1 MIPPLSYLKM
11 KTKLHL
17 TVPGGDGAF
26 CTAKQKG
33 DLLTRHT
40 KSHLLLKTKG
50 TWVPNASSTVVFLY
64 SVYQS
69 LAVLDN
75 KWPEWLTD
83 LLQSYARAIGCAQCQ
98 QQTGYSLKVLLCH
111 AQESCLYSFL
121 VFRTSLSTE
130 GAIKSSA
137 CCGLGFFLASF

>member
-1 MIPPLSYLKM
+1 MHLNIIQFRCMIPLLRFLKM
-11 KTKLHL
+11 KTKLHPHL

-33 DLLTRHT
+33 GLLTRHT

-50 TWVPNASSTVVFLY
+50 IWVPNVSSTVVFLY

-75 KWPEWLTD
+75 KWPEWFTD
-83 LLQSYARAIGCAQCQ
+83 LLQYARAVGCVRCQ
-98 QQTGYSLKVLLCH
+98 QQTGYTL
-111 AQESCLYSFL
+111 
-121 VFRTSLSTE
+121 
-130 GAIKSSA
+130 
-137 CCGLGFFLASF
+137 